1 MLGLDLKADGT
12 RENKVKDS
20 EERMARKVLDL
31 GWEGKDGNVRIS
43 RKGLIGKKE
52 RTARMAKKRWQ
63 GKDSKERAARKER
76 TGWRG
81 KDSEERNDF
90 HIRS

>member
-43 RKGLIGKKE
+43 RKGLIGKK
-52 RTARMAKKRWQ
+52 
-63 GKDSKERAARKER
+63 GKDGKDGKEKMARK
-76 TGWRG
+76 
-81 KDSEERNDF
+81 
-90 HIRS
+90 